1 MRPDVAAYLWDALQ
15 AARAARSFTMN
26 AEYSCFVDD
35 TMRRSAVER
44 QLEILGEALNRVRRS
59 DPEVSARIPEIA
71 QIIGMRNIIVHE
83 YGNIDHRLV
92 WDLTWLIVGWL
103 GCWGLVVVGIVGGC
117 VGWGAH

>member
-92 WDLTWLIVGWL
+92 WEAATKRVPNLIQVL
-103 GCWGLVVVGIVGGC
+103 EGLLREADVVFRQ
-117 VGWGAH
+117 